1 MPVIPRVL
9 EKRQEIE
16 NIHIEIKLYDECLFE
31 ETGSSF
37 YRKKIQIPEDLII
50 PVDRVLL
57 QYLSNCP
64 SFREKMEAE
73 MQLLDC
79 AIQWQMPD
87 NSSIKLSCTLTP
99 KCKDLGRLVA
109 KWESVCTEQIS
120 TLLDKIIVKEEKLGP
135 DIWEDFVREVK
146 VVDQS
151 GIICEFDDSSQSF
164 RIIGDDKTVGLYLK
178 DVTGIRNDLQAKMA
192 KRMKKTYKS
201 LNTIKPYKLRL
212 LKILNLSSS
221 DMGLSNDVTVKVD
234 DQQVSFEG
242 SEEDINQAMIKI
254 YEITNYMQCR
264 QFPNLDPLKVKFLQ
278 KKEVVDY
285 LTDLLQ
291 KESLR
296 VAWNF
301 DNRVLEIS
309 GMSDK
314 EINQSFSTID
324 SQFLYKDIKLDVN
337 QIPTIKDS
345 KWNDFKK
352 TAKDAFK
359 IMDIQFDQQIS
370 TIKVFSTKDMIDVI
384 IHEIDEFLNQNTIL
398 EQFLSLEDGKVN
410 FIDQFSSK
418 EIKDLEKQ
426 LDKEGVV
433 IELMLKKQSS
443 GVLIRG
449 TKTGLEM
456 AATLL
461 NDIHQQILSIDFE
474 SETYVVPKFF
484 KTRHGQE
491 SIDKIQNKYKVIID
505 VTRQPK
511 NSRTSKSSDGKQLDE
526 VSKGPVVKST
536 IGIKGSV
543 IKVLKGSLI
552 ECQAKVLVVSVKDD
566 LKHKDGVAKVV
577 VEAGEITD

>member
-1 MPVIPRVL
+1 M
-9 EKRQEIE
+9 EKKQEIE
-16 NIHIEIKLYDECLFE
+16 NVHLEIKLYSDYLFE

-37 YRKKIQIPEDLII
+37 RRKKIQIPEELII
-50 PVDRVLL
+50 PVDRVIL

-64 SFREKMEAE
+64 SFRERMEAE
-73 MQLLDC
+73 MQPLDC
-79 AIQWQMPD
+79 VIQWQMPD

-99 KCKDLGRLVA
+99 KCKNLARLVA
-109 KWESVCTEQIS
+109 KWESVCTEQINM
-120 TLLDKIIVKEEKLGP
+120 LLDKILVKEEKLCP

-151 GIICEFDDSSQSF
+151 GIICEFDDSSHSL
-164 RIIGDDKTVGLYLK
+164 RIIGDNKTVGLYMK
-178 DVTGIRNDLQAKMA
+178 DIADIRNDLQAKMA
-192 KRMKKTYKS
+192 KRMKKTYRS

-212 LKILNLSSS
+212 LNILNLS
-221 DMGLSNDVTVKVD
+221 DMGLSKDVTVKVD

-254 YEITNYMQCR
+254 YEITNDMQCR
-264 QFPNLDPLKVKFLQ
+264 QFPSFDPLKVKFLQ
-278 KKEVVDY
+278 KKEVADY

-291 KESLR
+291 KESMR
-296 VAWNF
+296 VVWNF
-301 DNRVLEIS
+301 DDNKVLEIS

-314 EINQSFSTID
+314 EINRSFSIID
-324 SQFLYKDIKLDVN
+324 SEFLYKDTKLDVN
-337 QIPTIKDS
+337 QIPTIKDA

-352 TAKDAFK
+352 TLKEAVK

-370 TIKVFSTKDMIDVI
+370 TIKVFSTKDMIDAI
-384 IHEIDEFLNQNTIL
+384 IHEIDDFLNQNTIL

-410 FIDQFSSK
+410 FMDQFSGK
-418 EIKDLEKQ
+418 EIKDLENQ

-433 IELMLKKQSS
+433 IELMPKKQSS

-456 AATLL
+456 AAAIL
-461 NDIHQQILSIDFE
+461 NDIHQQILSTDFE
-474 SETYVVPKFF
+474 SETYVIPKFL

-505 VTRQPK
+505 VLRQPK
-511 NSRTSKSSDGKQLDE
+511 NSRTSKSSGDKQLDE
-526 VSKGPVVKST
+526 ISKGPVLKST

-543 IKVLKGSLI
+543 VKVLKGSLI
-552 ECQAKVLVVSVKDD
+552 ECQVKVLVVPGKDN
-566 LKHKDGVAKVV
+566 LKHKDGIAKAV
-577 VEAGEITD
+577 VEAGEITDSLAENQ